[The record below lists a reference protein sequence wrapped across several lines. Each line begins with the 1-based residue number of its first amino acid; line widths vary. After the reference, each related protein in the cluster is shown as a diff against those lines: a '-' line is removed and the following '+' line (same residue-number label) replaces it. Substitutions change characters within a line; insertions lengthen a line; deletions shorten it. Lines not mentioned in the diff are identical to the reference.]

1 LGTPFDVRY
10 APDSGAK
17 AGIAGLRIANVKIFI
32 LRKKFS
38 SYLVNRAFRLRAS
51 GTITAHSE
59 IAMALFKLPL
69 SGDVVQWI
77 NPVTWFMSGNQVT
90 ANVYLG
96 ESSAP
101 EVEAE
106 ILDRVGTYGRQ
117 LGQLIDAVTVLLEHL
132 RDHAALT
139 PDDRKAIAAF
149 ETMAN
154 EIAGIKEKHRRHT
167 MRPSRQLTERSSSIQ
182 SADAP
187 MPVSPG

>member
-1 LGTPFDVRY
+1 
-10 APDSGAK
+10 
-17 AGIAGLRIANVKIFI
+17 
-32 LRKKFS
+32 
-38 SYLVNRAFRLRAS
+38 
-51 GTITAHSE
+51 
-59 IAMALFKLPL
+59 MALFKLPL
-69 SGDVVQWI
+69 SGNVVQWI

-101 EVEAE
+101 EVEAD

-117 LGQLIDAVTVLLEHL
+117 LGQIIDVVTVLLEHL
-132 RDHAALT
+132 PAHAKLT

-154 EIAGIKEKHRRHT
+154 EIAGIKEKHRRHA
-167 MRPSRQLTERSSSIQ
+167 MRPSGQTRQLPSSIA

-187 MPVSPG
+187 MPLT